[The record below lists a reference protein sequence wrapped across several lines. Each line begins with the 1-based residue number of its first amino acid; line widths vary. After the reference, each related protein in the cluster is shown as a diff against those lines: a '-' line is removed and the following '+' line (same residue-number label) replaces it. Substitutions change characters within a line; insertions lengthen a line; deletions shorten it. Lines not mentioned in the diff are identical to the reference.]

1 MGRQRG
7 APRRQPHEHP
17 HSVRLIHTSDV
28 HIGGTFSANDEL
40 KDDALR
46 MMRVMARVVR
56 DQAVDLVLIAGDFF
70 DTPRVGERLVA
81 ASGEALGEAGVPV
94 VILPGNHDPYMPESA
109 YVRFA
114 RHFPPNVHILQ
125 SNHGELLTLAD
136 PGVQVWGQAHTSWD
150 DFQPASNPPDWN
162 DASTHPHWRI
172 AMAHGYYVGAD
183 IWPRYSYK
191 IQPEELT
198 ALDAHYVALGH
209 IELHRSVGPQTHTA
223 YYSGAPI
230 RNGGFALVD
239 LRPDGI
245 QVRHSLHAVPA
256 D

>member
-1 MGRQRG
+1 MGNYRG
-7 APRRQPHEHP
+7 APRRRPHEHH
-17 HSVRLIHTSDV
+17 HSVRLLHTSDV
-28 HIGGTFSANDEL
+28 HIGGTFAANDAL
-40 KDDALR
+40 QDDALQ

-81 ASGEALGEAGVPV
+81 AAGEALGEAGVSV
-94 VILPGNHDPYMPESA
+94 VILPGNHDPYMPESV

-125 SNHGELLTLAD
+125 SQQGELLTLPV

-150 DFQPASNPPDWN
+150 DFQPASTPPAWN
-162 DASTHPHWRI
+162 DSGSRPPWRI
-172 AMAHGYYVGAD
+172 AMAHGYYTGAD

-191 IQPEELT
+191 IQPEELL
-198 ALDAHYVALGH
+198 ALDAHYIALGH
-209 IELHRSVGPQTHTA
+209 IEIHRDVGPQTTTA
-223 YYSGAPI
+223 FYSGAPI
-230 RNGGFALVD
+230 RNGGFTMVD
-239 LRPDGI
+239 LRPQGI
-245 QVRHSLHAVPA
+245 QVRHSPHAVPA